1 MVLSPIALPLALR
14 TRRNA
19 VRLAPAAGDSRG
31 WVGQQWS
38 GQPLRLLVLGE
49 SPVVGVGVDQL
60 EQALAAQLAQAL
72 AAQLQR
78 PVVWQACGE
87 NGITAVQAQ
96 ARLLPDALAQRFD
109 LTVLVFGV
117 NDTTHLTSLAR
128 WQAALAGMAQ
138 ALNATGARVVFTAV
152 PPLQHFSALPWL
164 LRQLLG
170 LRAALLDRRLSQVVA
185 QVEAER
191 HAVVLEF
198 SAEYLACD
206 GYHPSALGYRVWA
219 EGLALSLAP
228 GVRSSD

>member
-1 MVLSPIALPLALR
+1 
-14 TRRNA
+14 
-19 VRLAPAAGDSRG
+19 
-31 WVGQQWS
+31 
-38 GQPLRLLVLGE
+38 
-49 SPVVGVGVDQL
+49 
-60 EQALAAQLAQAL
+60 
-72 AAQLQR
+72 
-78 PVVWQACGE
+78 
-87 NGITAVQAQ
+87 
-96 ARLLPDALAQRFD
+96 LPDALAQRFD

-117 NDTTHLTSLAR
+117 NDATHLTSLAR

-228 GVRSSD
+228 GARSSD